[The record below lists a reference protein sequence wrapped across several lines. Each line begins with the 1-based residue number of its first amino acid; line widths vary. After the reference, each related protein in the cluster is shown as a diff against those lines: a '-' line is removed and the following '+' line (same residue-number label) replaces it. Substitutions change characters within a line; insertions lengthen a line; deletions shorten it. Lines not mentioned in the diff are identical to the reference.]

1 MFPSR
6 IRSSLLALTAT
17 GSLIGLSA
25 CATAETTRTGF
36 LSDYSK
42 LQERTDT
49 VRAKVAQYR
58 DDSLLNT
65 VRAIWIEPTVLAGNI
80 AEGFSEEEKDII
92 VREIDRRICF
102 ALSSRFQIVDRQAPE
117 AARLRSAASRI
128 GATDAVGSS
137 AAAVA
142 GIFIPGPIK
151 LRAPGSTGGLAAEAE
166 LLMPDGRQAAAV
178 VWARDAQVVG
188 TESPSLSRIGD
199 AHQLTGA
206 FARIVAEAVTPQE
219 PQTIEN
225 QSDPCARFGP
235 RVRPEGFVSR
245 FVTGLYTPSLSGATG
260 DGSDDDAP
268 ATGTTS
274 PQTSSQTTPRPATE
288 PRTD

>member
-102 ALSSRFQIVDRQAPE
+102 ALSSRFQIVDQQAPE

-137 AAAVA
+137 ASAVA
-142 GIFIPGPIK
+142 GFFIPGPIK

-219 PQTIEN
+219 AQKVEN
-225 QSDPCARFGP
+225 ETDPCARFGP
-235 RVRPEGFVSR
+235 RVRPEGFVTR